1 VSRGATAWL
10 IRCGVT
16 FGLPPALS
24 TLFRLVIDL
33 GDLLR
38 AEPEARY
45 ASWQLAREVGV
56 FSPNDTRLEEGLAC
70 IG

>member
-1 VSRGATAWL
+1 
-10 IRCGVT
+10 
-16 FGLPPALS
+16 LS